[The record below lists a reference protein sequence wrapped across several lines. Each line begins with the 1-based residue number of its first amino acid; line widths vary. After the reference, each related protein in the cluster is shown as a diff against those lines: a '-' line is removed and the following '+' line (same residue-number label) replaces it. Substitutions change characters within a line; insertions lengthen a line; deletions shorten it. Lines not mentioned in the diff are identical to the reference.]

1 MRHERAQV
9 KAHELER
16 VHGSFPVTARHLGVR
31 RFLGAPFNGA
41 FLNEEVEPLDVAVA
55 VEQRVVQVEE
65 NELRLRGT
73 QAATCPGAR
82 RRMPIAFSAS
92 AIAFTAPP
100 IPSLPNC
107 PMHPTRNVSTW
118 VSFPG

>member
-1 MRHERAQV
+1 MRYERAQV

-16 VHGSFPVTARHLGVR
+16 IHGPFPVPARHVGICC
-31 RFLGAPFNGA
+31 FLGAPFYDA
-41 FLNEEVEPLDVAVA
+41 FFNEEVEPLDVAVA
-55 VEQRVVQVEE
+55 IDQRVVKVEKD
-65 NELRLRGT
+65 ELRLRET

-82 RRMPIAFSAS
+82 RRMPIAFNAS

-100 IPSLPNC
+100 IPLLPSC
-107 PMHPTRNVSTW
+107 PMQPTRNVSTC